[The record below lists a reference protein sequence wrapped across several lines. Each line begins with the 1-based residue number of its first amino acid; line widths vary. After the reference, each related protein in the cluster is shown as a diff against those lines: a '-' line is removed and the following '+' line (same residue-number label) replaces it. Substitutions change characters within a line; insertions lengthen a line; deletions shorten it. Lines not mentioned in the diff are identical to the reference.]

1 VALLDPT
8 YRYRRCRDQGCVITS
23 VVLVKILNLARK
35 SFKFKNLQTVKNL
48 ITLLK
53 QRLKTLLTVALKLMN
68 NSWFYKSDG

>member
-1 VALLDPT
+1 
-8 YRYRRCRDQGCVITS
+8 
-23 VVLVKILNLARK
+23 VLVKILNLARK